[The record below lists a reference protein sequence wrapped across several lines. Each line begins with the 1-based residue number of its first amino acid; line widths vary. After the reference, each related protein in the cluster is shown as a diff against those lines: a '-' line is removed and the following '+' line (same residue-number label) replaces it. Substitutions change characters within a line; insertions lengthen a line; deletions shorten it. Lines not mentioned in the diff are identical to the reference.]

1 MKTGQPPTGV
11 FVAEIMVKVRPEV
24 WSLRLSTKPSTI
36 PVTVAGLVGVPVP
49 VKEKLKLRA
58 DAAPAWRQV
67 ASRAAPTLRLAMSRL
82 RRWGRED
89 FRAAWPGLDA
99 EERRSGGN

>member
-1 MKTGQPPTGV
+1 VKIGQPPTGV

-36 PVTVAGLVGVPVP
+36 PETVAGLAGNPVP
-49 VKEKLKLRA
+49 VKAKLKLRA

-67 ASRAAPTLRLAMSRL
+67 ASRAALRAPLATNL
-82 RRWGRED
+82 IRWGREG
-89 FRAAWPGLDA
+89 FRAAWPGSGA
-99 EERRSGGN
+99 EERRRG